1 MSLLGKI
8 LVFVNLGLSF
18 LMAGWALSVYVN
30 RVDFSNTPAK
40 EGQPPGEML
49 GRKARVE
56 ELSKALGAPL
66 TAWRVGRASVLY
78 QEGRRGPDR
87 LWYADQLEHL
97 RSADAEAPIRTA
109 TIESGLP
116 VLDATGRPK
125 LSDVKDPF
133 GKPLRSLA
141 AYNQAEEM
149 SRQEIDS
156 VLGDYKKQIE
166 EDKRL
171 TQLMLGP
178 KGLQQRLADEKAKRE
193 GVVEEQQVTRPLLIN
208 TVVESGL
215 ILKRRKQLE
224 ARIEELKKVGV
235 AADR

>member
-40 EGQPPGEML
+40 ENQPAGEML

-56 ELSKALGAPL
+56 ELSRALGAPL
-66 TAWRVGRASVLY
+66 TAWREGRASVLY

-97 RSADAEAPIRTA
+97 RSGDADALAIRAA
-109 TIESGLP
+109 TIENGLP
-116 VLDATGRPK
+116 VLDATGRPQ
-125 LSDVKDPF
+125 LSDVKDQF
-133 GKPLRSLA
+133 GNKLRSLA

-149 SRQEIDS
+149 GRQEIDN

-166 EDKRL
+166 
-171 TQLMLGP
+171 
-178 KGLQQRLADEKAKRE
+178 
-193 GVVEEQQVTRPLLIN
+193 
-208 TVVESGL
+208 
-215 ILKRRKQLE
+215 
-224 ARIEELKKVGV
+224 
-235 AADR
+235 